1 MARTL
6 QPESRISHYRII
18 GPLGAGG
25 MGEVYRAQDETLG
38 RDVALKILPPD
49 LVRNEDRLRRFI
61 LEAKSASSLNHPNIV
76 TIYEVGKDV
85 VRGAN
90 GEVHPGIGAE
100 PVHFIA
106 MELVSGKTLQDIVH
120 REKGDL
126 RTVLGYMAQV
136 AEGLAKAHAAG
147 IVHRDLKPGNIM
159 VSNDGYAKM
168 LDFGLAKL
176 TERGVEDQEATS
188 ALTSAG
194 ELTDGGVVLGTVG
207 YMSPEQVRGTQ
218 VDHRSDIFA
227 FGCVLY
233 EISTGRRHFVTDS
246 HIDTLHAIVHDKPSP
261 IDSYNPAV
269 PAELRRLIRR
279 CMEKNPDQRLQSSK
293 DLAIELREIVDEY
306 DTLSTSATLVSAIGA
321 PVLLR
326 RKRRNPIALGA
337 AGLGAVLALAA
348 LVFWLVSQ
356 GSRGGGDQASL
367 EDPFQSTRMSILMSP
382 KDLVSASL
390 SGDGRYLAYV
400 VGAGSQWSLRVRQV
414 ATGSDVTVLPPQKD
428 EIRGISFS
436 PDGNYLYYL
445 TRDPETPLYNALFE
459 IPSLGGA
466 PRKRLF
472 DVDSPVA
479 LSPDGREVA
488 FIRGMPQEQRT
499 LMIVADLGTGQERVL
514 ASVHRPDNM
523 PFVRPSWSPDGT
535 KIVAPVMKFE
545 AGSRLALVSFD
556 ATDATDAT
564 DGEGQPLTDAVFNQ
578 ITGVGWAQGGSGL
591 VVVGRLQDTTLN
603 QIHYVTLPG
612 GQLHRITNDLDTWTD
627 LSMPADG
634 TAIAAVKRSRTG
646 SMWVTGVDGKE
657 PARELT
663 GGENLGGILTT
674 ADGTILFAAQQDQGR
689 ILYAMRADG
698 SQRHALTSGSFVVFG
713 QRLLANDAGVVFT
726 ARDVAHPVPHIQ
738 RLNID
743 GSGLTQLTNES
754 GEVLEAV
761 SPDGRTLLFRREED
775 LNKLWRMS
783 IDGGEAEIVN
793 DDPVFT
799 TIGYSQDGRF
809 LAYSILTEV
818 EGRQR
823 ELYKIL
829 PAAGS
834 EPVAEI
840 LVPGA
845 AAEIT
850 WVPDGS
856 ALAYIEAENGVGNIW
871 LQPLPSGTPT
881 RLTRFTDGQIIVQEW
896 SRQGK
901 SFFLVRSFAEN
912 RSLWVVNRDGSGATR
927 LTDFRSGF
935 FFSFEFSRDEQSI
948 FFVHGDERSDVV
960 MIRAATGAS
969 R

>member
-49 LVRNEDRLRRFI
+49 LVRNEDRVRRFI

-90 GEVHPGIGAE
+90 GEVHPGLGAE

-120 REKGDL
+120 REKSDL
-126 RTVLGYMAQV
+126 RTVLGYLAQV

-159 VSNDGYAKM
+159 VSHDGYAKM

-188 ALTSAG
+188 AMTSAG

-233 EISTGRRHFVTDS
+233 EVSTGRRPFVTDS

-306 DTLSTSATLVSAIGA
+306 DALSASATSGSTIIA
-321 PVLLR
+321 PVVR
-326 RKRRNPIALGA
+326 RRRRNLIPLVAV
-337 AGLGAVLALAA
+337 GLGVVGLAA
-348 LVFWLVSQ
+348 LGLWLVSQ
-356 GSRGGGDQASL
+356 RSSGGDESTR
-367 EDPFQSTRMSILMSP
+367 DDSFQSTRMSILMSP
-382 KDLVSASL
+382 KELQSATL

-400 VGAGSQWSLRVRQV
+400 VGPAGQWSLRVRQV
-414 ATGSDVTVLPPQKD
+414 VTGSDVTVLPPQKD
-428 EIRGISFS
+428 PIRGANFS

-445 TRDPETPLYNALFE
+445 ALDPETPLYNALFE
-459 IPSLGGA
+459 IPSLGGT

-472 DVDSPVA
+472 DVDSPVDV
-479 LSPDGREVA
+479 SPDGRNVA
-488 FIRGMPQEQRT
+488 FIRGMPQEQRSV
-499 LMIVADLGTGQERVL
+499 LLVADLGTGQERIL
-514 ASVHRPDNM
+514 ASVSRPDNF
-523 PFVRPSWSPDGT
+523 PFVTPRWSPDGT
-535 KIVAPVMKFE
+535 KIVAAVNKFE
-545 AGSRLALVSFD
+545 DGTRGTLFSFD
-556 ATDATDAT
+556 AN
-564 DGEGQPLTDAVFNQ
+564 DGGSQPLTDEAFIQ
-578 ITGVGWAQGGSGL
+578 INSIGWTQGGSGL
-591 VVVGRLQDTTLN
+591 VVVGRLRDANLT
-603 QIHYVTLPG
+603 QIHYIALPEG
-612 GQLHRITNDLDTWTD
+612 RLHRITNDLDNWTD
-627 LSMPADG
+627 LSMTADG
-634 TAIAAVKRSRTG
+634 TGIAAVRRSRTG
-646 SMWVTGVDGKE
+646 NLWLVGVDGKE

-663 GGENLGGILTT
+663 TVGGENIGGILTT
-674 ADGTILFAAQQDQGR
+674 ADGTILFAAQQDQAR
-689 ILYAMRADG
+689 ILFAMRPDG
-698 SQRHALTSGSFVVFG
+698 SQRRALTSSAFVVGG
-713 QRLLANDAGVVFT
+713 QRLLANDAGVVII
-726 ARDVAHPVPHIQ
+726 ARGVEERVPHIQ
-738 RLNID
+738 RLNLD

-754 GEVLEAV
+754 GEELDAV
-761 SPDGRTLLFRREED
+761 SPDGRTLLFRRSED
-775 LNKLWRMS
+775 QSKLWRMS
-783 IDGGEAEIVN
+783 TDGGQAEILN
-793 DDPVFT
+793 DDPLFT

-809 LAYSILTEV
+809 MAYSILTEV

-829 PAAGS
+829 PAAGG
-834 EPVAEI
+834 EPVGEI
-840 LVPGA
+840 LMPGA
-845 AAEIT
+845 AAEVT

-856 ALAYIEAENGVGNIW
+856 AFSYIVTEDGVSNIW
-871 LQPLPSGTPT
+871 LQPVPSGAPT
-881 RLTRFTDGQIIVQEW
+881 RLTRFSDGLIGVQEW
-896 SRQGK
+896 SRRGK
-901 SFFLVRSFAEN
+901 LLFLVRAVADD

-927 LTDFRSGF
+927 LTDFRGGD
-935 FFSFEFSRDEQSI
+935 FFSFEFSRDERSI
-948 FFVHGDERSDVV
+948 AFVHGDERSDVV
-960 MIRAATGAS
+960 MIRAATVASAS